1 MNFQQI
7 ESFMWV
13 AKLQSFSLAAEKVYT
28 GQSTVS
34 MRVAELE
41 KELGTKLIDRT
52 RRSVRLTPK
61 GRDLLVHAEQLVQLM
76 TQIRQEIGDVGS
88 MSGTVRIGVAE
99 LIALTW
105 LPDLI
110 QTIKQRFPQVEPEIQ
125 VGLSRAILKQLR
137 DGELDLV
144 LMPTDGAPL
153 PDLHCESL
161 GVVRFGFVAA
171 PDYDTPN
178 RVQTPESLLRWPLI
192 WQRSSSVLH
201 ELLQAWYEE
210 GGVQMGKIVSAG
222 SMESSASLA
231 MARLGI
237 AFLPLAYYERQFA
250 SKQLR
255 IISVRPNFKPV
266 QFCAIYSRSRALPLV
281 EEIAQLARNHSTFIK
296 RGRKANEAN
305 QTCAPRGKRVRT

>member
-13 AKLQSFSLAAEKVYT
+13 AKLHSFSLAAEKVHT

-34 MRVAELE
+34 MRIAELE
-41 KELGTKLIDRT
+41 RELDTKLIDRT
-52 RRSVRLTPK
+52 RRSVRLTSK
-61 GRDLLVHAEQLVQLM
+61 GRDLLKYAEQLVQLM

-88 MSGTVRIGVAE
+88 MSGTLRIGVAE

-105 LPDLI
+105 LPDMI
-110 QTIKQRFPQVEPEIQ
+110 DVIKDRFPQVEPEIQ
-125 VGLSRAILKQLR
+125 VGLSRTMLAQLR
-137 DGELDLV
+137 DGELDLA

-153 PDLHCESL
+153 PDMRSESL

-178 RVQTPESLLRWPLI
+178 KVQTPESLLRWPLI

-201 ELLQAWYEE
+201 ELLEAWYEE
-210 GGVQMGKIVSAG
+210 GGVQMGKIISAS

-231 MARLGI
+231 MAGLGI
-237 AFLPLAYYERQFA
+237 AFLPLNYYEKQFA
-250 SKQLR
+250 SKHLR
-255 IISVRPNFKPV
+255 SIPIRPAFAPV
-266 QFCAIYSRSRALPLV
+266 QFCAVFPRSRALPLV
-281 EEIAQLARNHSTFIK
+281 EEIAQLACEQSTFLR
-296 RGRKANEAN
+296 RGRKTRA
-305 QTCAPRGKRVRT
+305 TIRTNASPGRRSRN